1 MRLQQIS
8 RHLVLSK
15 QQIHFA
21 ILYKRAVC
29 STPFVS
35 VGSGIASI
43 NKELQNMRNDLTSLI
58 APLIYSTIVATLGY
72 ALILQLT
79 RLTGLFQNL

>member
-1 MRLQQIS
+1 MFNS
-8 RHLVLSK
+8 LS
-15 QQIHFA
+15 
-21 ILYKRAVC
+21 L
-29 STPFVS
+29 TPFVT
-35 VGSGIASI
+35 VGFGGASI

-58 APLIYSTIVATLGY
+58 APLTYSTIVATLGY

>member
-1 MRLQQIS
+1 MEDFFQILWS
-8 RHLVLSK
+8 SQNIRTLTHD
-15 QQIHFA
+15 
-21 ILYKRAVC
+21 
-29 STPFVS
+29 
-35 VGSGIASI
+35 ASI

-58 APLIYSTIVATLGY
+58 APLTYSTIVATLGY